1 MNRMISFLLLV
12 QLIDAA
18 VALPHIFML
27 LIDDYGWA
35 NIGYHNQNSTE
46 IITPNLD
53 ALAASGVILDRHYV
67 HKFCSPTRSALQ
79 SGRSPIHVNVLNS
92 PLNQHNP
99 KDLVGGFQGVPRN
112 MTGVAEKLK
121 TAGYSTHMTG
131 KWHAGCVSVLSPPSP
146 LPSPSLFF

>member
-1 MNRMISFLLLV
+1 MMGILYISCLLIV
-12 QLIDAA
+12 QSIHASAA
-18 VALPHIFML
+18 VALPNIFML

-35 NIGYHNQNSTE
+35 NIGYHNKNSTE

-53 ALAASGVILDRHYV
+53 ALAASGVILNRHYV

-92 PLNQHNP
+92 PINQHNP
-99 KDLVGGFQGVPRN
+99 KDTIGGYQGIPRN
-112 MTGVAEKLK
+112 MTGIAEKLK

-131 KWHAGCVSVLSPPSP
+131 KWHRLEKSYLALSF
-146 LPSPSLFF
+146 LT